1 MSPHSGRKKS
11 ATHSYQ
17 CVFNISGC
25 TMVWLPVFG
34 VLTYA
39 QMLMHAFA
47 DGGCTDSVRGPALE
61 VDSERER
68 ERESWTYR
76 GLEPASVLRLVFQSD
91 AVPTELFPPALNYKI
106 QANTKRTLQ
115 RTVSVALYFD
125 LTCGYG

>member
-25 TMVWLPVFG
+25 TIVWLPVFG

-39 QMLMHAFA
+39 QMLMHAIA

-68 ERESWTYR
+68 VLDVPRTRTRVSIAP
-76 GLEPASVLRLVFQSD
+76 GFSVGRC
-91 AVPTELFPPALNYKI
+91 TN
-106 QANTKRTLQ
+106 
-115 RTVSVALYFD
+115 
-125 LTCGYG
+125 